1 MKNRSGRSGS
11 EVTVSTI
18 KRSNCSNAQTA
29 LTVQPVQTHKQLE
42 LFKRDM
48 TMTVRNFEDLE
59 IWKLARALT
68 NRIYSATTKDDFA
81 RDFGLRDQ
89 IRRAS
94 VSVMSNISEGFER
107 GGNQEFLQFLAIA
120 KGSCGEVR
128 CQLYVA
134 SDQGYVS
141 KENADDLIDQHR
153 KLSIMLHK
161 FIEHLKRSK
170 FKGQKYKIPQPDP
183 KIAELDAMIKSYLK
197 K

>member
-1 MKNRSGRSGS
+1 
-11 EVTVSTI
+11 
-18 KRSNCSNAQTA
+18 
-29 LTVQPVQTHKQLE
+29 
-42 LFKRDM
+42 M

-59 IWKLARALT
+59 IWKLARELA
-68 NRIYSATTKDDFA
+68 NRIYAATAKGDFA

-94 VSVMSNISEGFER
+94 VSVLSNIAEGFER

-134 SDQGYVS
+134 GDQGYIAIE
-141 KENADDLIDQHR
+141 KAEALIDQHK

-161 FIEHLKRSK
+161 FIEHLKRSR
-170 FKGQKYKIPQPDP
+170 FKGNKYKTPQPDP